1 MSRNCCLALLC
12 SGVAA
17 AGGNNAMTASNPSH
31 ETAES
36 PSQPT
41 APRNGNLLVYVGT
54 YTGGKSKGIY
64 LFQMDTATGRL
75 TPAGVAAET
84 ANPSFLAIHPSRRYL
99 YAVNEVGEFGGQ
111 KSGSVSAFAI
121 APGTGKLTL
130 LNQEAT
136 GGDGPCHL
144 IVDKTGK
151 NVLVANYGGG
161 SVAVLPI
168 QPDGRLGKATT
179 FIQHQGSSVNRQ
191 RQEGPHAH
199 SAQLDAAN
207 RFAFVADLGL
217 DKMFIYRFD
226 PNRGTLTPNTPPAAP
241 VALGAGPRH
250 FAFHPNGR
258 FAYVIDELN
267 STVTAFAYDA
277 KTGELKTLQAAST
290 LPEGFIGENSTAEV
304 QVSPN
309 GRFLYGSNRGHNSI
323 AIFAINPQTGLLTY
337 AGYEPTQGKT
347 PRNFAIEPTG
357 NYLIAANQDSDSLV
371 VFRIDANTG
380 RLKPTGQVVEAP
392 MPVCVTFLKE

>member
-1 MSRNCCLALLC
+1 
-12 SGVAA
+12 
-17 AGGNNAMTASNPSH
+17 MTASSPSH

-36 PSQPT
+36 HAQPS
-41 APRNGNLLVYVGT
+41 APGSKNLRVYVGT

-64 LFQMDTATGRL
+64 LFQMDPATGRL
-75 TPAGVAAET
+75 TPEGVAAET
-84 ANPSFLAIHPSRRYL
+84 DNPSFLAIHPSRKYL

-111 KSGSVSAFAI
+111 KSGAVSAFAI

-130 LNQEAT
+130 LNQAAS

-144 IVDKTGK
+144 TIDKTGR

-168 QPDGRLGKATT
+168 QPDGRLAKATT
-179 FIQHQGSSVNRQ
+179 FIQHQGSSINKQ

-217 DKMFIYRFD
+217 DRVFVYHFD
-226 PNRGTLTPNTPPAAP
+226 PNRGALTPGTPPAVS

-250 FAFHPNGR
+250 FAFHPDGR
-258 FAYVIDELN
+258 YAYVIDELN

-277 KTGELKTLQAAST
+277 RTGELKTLQAVST

-323 AIFAINPQTGLLTY
+323 AIFAIAPKTGLLNY
-337 AGYEPTQGKT
+337 LGYEPTQGKT
-347 PRNFAIEPTG
+347 PRNFSLDPSG

-371 VFRIDANTG
+371 VFRVDAGTG
-380 RLKPTGQVVEAP
+380 RLTPTGQVITTP